1 MISELLER
9 SSLFSLLHRID
20 RDLAEEHRQKRC
32 PVCGGPLHQSNY
44 PRKPRGGPEDLPE
57 EILVRRSFCCGTEGC
72 RVRSLPPSCLFMGRR
87 VYWGV
92 VVHGAACVLGGG
104 DPGGHD
110 PAAGAAGGAEHD
122 LAATTVRSIP
132 QDAVPLDRV
141 FPGFVSTSGLL
152 ETDTRQGGCI
162 DQGPGSARR
171 VGRMVPGA
179 GGGCRTRPGRLPSI
193 SGNRTRKFL
202 SGFVTEASFPAEDG
216 EFPCGADWV
225 TSGSKI
231 V

>member
-92 VVHGAACVLGGG
+92 VILVVMTLRQGRPEGRSTIWLQRRFGVSRKTLFRWIAYFRDSFPHQASWKRIRGRVRASIKDRDL
-104 DPGGHD
+104 PGGLVEWFLEQVE
-110 PAAGAAGGAEHD
+110 GAEHA
-122 LAATTVRSIP
+122 LAGCLRFLAT
-132 QDAVPLDRV
+132 
-141 FPGFVSTSGLL
+141 G
-152 ETDTRQGGCI
+152 QG
-162 DQGPGSARR
+162 
-171 VGRMVPGA
+171 
-179 GGGCRTRPGRLPSI
+179 
-193 SGNRTRKFL
+193 
-202 SGFVTEASFPAEDG
+202 SFYQAL
-216 EFPCGADWV
+216 
-225 TSGSKI
+225 
-231 V
+231 